1 MNDRQTIGETGG
13 EFAFIDRALAQAA
26 RGDQR
31 IIVGPGDDAAVLRC
45 GGEAVVTTDLLIEGR
60 HFRLDWIA
68 PFDAGWRAAISS
80 LSDLAAMGARP
91 LAGFLSLGVGPQFPA
106 ADAEDLVRGVA
117 ACLEIYGAALA
128 GGDTVASSSG
138 VILNVC
144 LAGEWQGRS
153 CLRSAAR
160 PGDLICVT
168 GRLGGSRAAL
178 RLLERLGPQAAWEG
192 HHELILSYSAPHA
205 RTSAGLWLTR
215 QDAVHAMMDISDG
228 LSSDLWRIAEA
239 SGVRCVVDVSALPVS
254 PAAAA
259 AAHLTG
265 ETLADTALHGGEDF
279 ELLFTIAPEGAEAV
293 LGGIVIETGTQAA
306 IVGRVDEGEPGV
318 FAADGAPIHPAF
330 EHFAP

>member
-1 MNDRQTIGETGG
+1 M
-13 EFAFIDRALAQAA
+13 FIDRALTQTA
-26 RGDQR
+26 RGDER

-45 GGEAVVTTDLLIEGR
+45 GGEVVVATDLLLEGR

-91 LAGFLSLGVGPQFPA
+91 LVGLLSLGVPPEFSS
-106 ADAEDLVRGVA
+106 ADAEELVRGVA
-117 ACLEIYGAALA
+117 ACLEIHGAALA

-138 VILNVC
+138 VVLNVC

-160 PGDLICVT
+160 SGDLICVT

-178 RLLERLGPQAAWEG
+178 RLLDRLGPEAAWRG
-192 HHELILSYSAPHA
+192 HHELILSYSAPYA
-205 RTSAGLWLTR
+205 RTGAGQWLTS

-239 SGVRCVVDVSALPVS
+239 SGVRCVVDVSALPIS
-254 PAAAA
+254 PAAVP

-265 ETLADTALHGGEDF
+265 EPLTGTALHGGEDF
-279 ELLFTIAPEGAEAV
+279 ELLFTVAPNRADEV

-306 IVGRVDEGEPGV
+306 VVGSAAEGEPGV
-318 FAADGAPIHPAF
+318 FAADGAPIRPAF
-330 EHFAP
+330 DHFAP